1 MAVGVAGQGEASLD
15 NTGLMVPGGDD
26 DAGEIDDLDDSSHT
40 SAHTGCTTTAVT
52 SSRVDSAPAP
62 APAAVV
68 TLATPQKKKKASWM
82 LLALLFWCGMGTF
95 ARTEVF
101 VLQTRYFTVCAGYGK
116 VREPALPLP
125 NCPTTSPT
133 HQFDSLWPGLSPLLI
148 RGGGGRNTVQC
159 PSFGV

>member
-52 SSRVDSAPAP
+52 SSRVDSAPP

>member
-1 MAVGVAGQGEASLD
+1 MAGQGEASLD

-52 SSRVDSAPAP
+52 SSRVDSAPP

-116 VREPALPLP
+116 VREPALP
-125 NCPTTSPT
+125 CTTELSHYVT
-133 HQFDSLWPGLSPLLI
+133 HPPIRFPLARPLAPLDTRRWRSEYSAVPLI
-148 RGGGGRNTVQC
+148 WRVA
-159 PSFGV
+159 S